1 MEYIVSL
8 IQYSF
13 VLGRSMV
20 DNVINLQELLHSMS
34 LLKGRKW
41 YMVLKLDLEK
51 AYDRMEWAFVKDTLE
66 GSWNSYS
73 LLYFLFLDGY

>member
-1 MEYIVSL
+1 MTQFWPTALCNVIYKVVTKIITNRLQCVMEYIVSL

-34 LLKGRKW
+34 LLKGRK
-41 YMVLKLDLEK
+41 
-51 AYDRMEWAFVKDTLE
+51 
-66 GSWNSYS
+66 
-73 LLYFLFLDGY
+73 